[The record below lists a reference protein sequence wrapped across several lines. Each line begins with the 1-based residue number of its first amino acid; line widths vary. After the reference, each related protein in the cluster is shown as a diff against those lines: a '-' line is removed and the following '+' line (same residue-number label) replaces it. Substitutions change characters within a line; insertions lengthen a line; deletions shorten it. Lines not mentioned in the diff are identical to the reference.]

1 MLMQINL
8 VLGNQILQ
16 SIQFADYLFYVKN
29 F

>member
-8 VLGNQILQ
+8 DLGNQILQ